1 MSDEIRY
8 TEKNATEKEMTSRK
22 GEDQAAEKG
31 AGSNFLTDVIF
42 PVLIIFSAVVTILAN
57 VLANPAGITRSTVQ
71 RVRQE
76 EARCERVETW
86 YQDDW
91 GNWIAK
97 APEADQKKLTDA
109 MDYFYE
115 RTGVQPYLWIIG
127 EQGADLDTEE
137 KMEEAMTSR
146 YEELF
151 TDAGHLLFVL
161 CEYPNSSG
169 SYKTACLV
177 GRSAGNIMDPE
188 AREILRNYVDL
199 YYKDA
204 SLSET
209 AFFAKA
215 FENAANR
222 IMTKSMSE
230 KQLFLIYI
238 LMTALILGTVARC
251 FLKWKEQTEVIK
263 PRGNGFAEGRRPA
276 YLKDEDE
283 MDEDEEEYSP
293 IRTFLDRVGGFFVKE
308 EEDEDDWESPRSS
321 RARKSGSKRSVDREK
336 ERGRRAYREEDPER
350 RARVTKKRADALTAE
365 IWDEI
370 DLEETPAPR
379 TIKVTPKKQT
389 GTGKVSISLAE
400 EGWKD
405 TKGTESFAE
414 SPMKTQ
420 VFRVIRDEDLEPKEE
435 KTSAPEEPEMTMQP
449 DEVDET
455 KAALESALKQMEEA
469 KAAEKALEEAL
480 AKAQDAEEA
489 EDRAIREKALKAEEA
504 FAPEEEAKAEEA
516 GVTEQDAGAEEAE
529 AGADDEGAG
538 AKTAAGLAAAAAII
552 EDAVSDKE
560 TAAEAEADADFVTVE
575 CPYCGADVV
584 LKKNSTSR
592 CDFCESEIVVD
603 ADGHISGT
611 ATK

>member
-8 TEKNATEKEMTSRK
+8 TEKNAAEKEMTSRK

-127 EQGADLDTEE
+127 EQGAELDTEE

-293 IRTFLDRVGGFFVKE
+293 IRAFLDRVGGFFVKE

-321 RARKSGSKRSVDREK
+321 RERKSGRNRGVDREK

-435 KTSAPEEPEMTMQP
+435 KTSAPAEPEMTMQP

-455 KAALESALKQMEEA
+455 KAALESALKEMEEA

-504 FAPEEEAKAEEA
+504 FAPEEAKAEEPA
-516 GVTEQDAGAEEAE
+516 AEADVTEQAASEDTGATAV
-529 AGADDEGAG
+529 
-538 AKTAAGLAAAAAII
+538 AAGLAAAAAII
-552 EDAVSDKE
+552 EDAVSEED